1 MNKDE
6 LFKFIKSINIG
17 DEFHDLEVDLNG
29 TATLTFNSVFKT
41 YTLISILQE
50 LARERKMQ
58 FKIRIFF
65 ISDGN
70 IFSKRRCI
78 KYTVIKPS
86 KNFLNR
92 KGYWKLINSKIAK
105 YLLMEYKDKTEYYW
119 NSLLNKVND

>member
-29 TATLTFNSVFKT
+29 TATLTFNSVFQT
-41 YTLISILQE
+41 YTLITILQE

-65 ISDGN
+65 IIYN
-70 IFSKRRCI
+70 I
-78 KYTVIKPS
+78 
-86 KNFLNR
+86 
-92 KGYWKLINSKIAK
+92 
-105 YLLMEYKDKTEYYW
+105 
-119 NSLLNKVND
+119 

>member
-17 DEFHDLEVDLNG
+17 DKFYDLEVDLNG
-29 TATLTFNSVFKT
+29 TATLTFNSVFQT
-41 YTLISILQE
+41 YKLISILQE

-65 ISDGN
+65 IIDGD
-70 IFSKRRCI
+70 IFSPRRCI